1 MNYFTGKKIIIVTK
15 SNQMIHKNLYSKSGS
30 IAVPVLECLSFTPAF
45 SLSTNHRD
53 FNANVKYITRL
64 FNILQTL
71 SSNICKFLKQ
81 FLTIKRG
88 GPLLYYQQRNH
99 QESIPLV
106 WILRG
111 EPFIKKTIHQLHW
124 KMKPLAVVLP
134 PKLHGTPLSP
144 LQFYQYHSNQQH
156 KSLPVYLGN
165 SISNMAWNR
174 CAQKSVPIV
183 TRKDNRENKEGLTK
197 LPDTRLST
205 CTMKKINWKYIK
217 PKVP

>member
-111 EPFIKKTIHQLHW
+111 TLYQEDN
-124 KMKPLAVVLP
+124 
-134 PKLHGTPLSP
+134 TPITLKNETFSSS
-144 LQFYQYHSNQQH
+144 FTS
-156 KSLPVYLGN
+156 K
-165 SISNMAWNR
+165 IAWNSSF
-174 CAQKSVPIV
+174 ATPILSVSL
-183 TRKDNRENKEGLTK
+183 E
-197 LPDTRLST
+197 ST
-205 CTMKKINWKYIK
+205 T
-217 PKVP
+217 